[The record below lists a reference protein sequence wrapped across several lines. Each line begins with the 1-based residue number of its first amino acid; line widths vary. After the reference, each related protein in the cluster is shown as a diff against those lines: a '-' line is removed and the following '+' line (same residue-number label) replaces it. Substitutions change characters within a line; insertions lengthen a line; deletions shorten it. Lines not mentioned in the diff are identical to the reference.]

1 MEVRALFVLILS
13 EFLKG
18 NDGLVLRLPVAQD
31 AERPRGPGVGRSAN
45 LEDIQ
50 GRMGIFGNIG

>member
-1 MEVRALFVLILS
+1 LGIRALFVLILS

-18 NDGLVLRLPVAQD
+18 NEGLVQRLPVAQD
-31 AERPRGPGVGRSAN
+31 AERPGGPGVGRSAN
-45 LEDIQ
+45 LQDFL